1 MRAAPKFKVF
11 LLATE
16 CTTVEPCTMA
26 TARNTTFKHVC
37 KGLRGY
43 IQHKHRGPCFL
54 IMGTL
59 K

>member
-1 MRAAPKFKVF
+1 MREQAF
-11 LLATE
+11 LLAMELSTMD
-16 CTTVEPCTMA
+16 TVL
-26 TARNTTFKHVC
+26 NTTFKHVYE
-37 KGLRGY
+37 GLRGY

>member
-1 MRAAPKFKVF
+1 MRAHLSLSAGQSAQPWSSAPWIQP
-11 LLATE
+11 L
-16 CTTVEPCTMA
+16 
-26 TARNTTFKHVC
+26 NTTFKHVR

-43 IQHKHRGPCFL
+43 IQHKHRGPGFL